1 MSEEIYP
8 NDDPA
13 TGPETAAAADAAA
26 SQEAA
31 QPAAQGR
38 YARLTSE
45 TGGVRKLTGM
55 YKNWFLDYASYV
67 ILERAVPHVGDG
79 LKPVQRRIL
88 HAMKV
93 IDDGRYNKVAN
104 IVGQT
109 MQYPPHGDASIKDA
123 LVQLG
128 QKDLLIDCQGNWGN
142 ILTGDEAA
150 AGRYIEARLS
160 KFALDVVFN
169 KKTTEWML
177 SYDGRKEEPVTLP
190 VKFPLLL
197 AQGADGIAVG
207 LASKI
212 LPHNFNELI
221 HAAVAHLRG
230 ETFQLYPD
238 FPTGGMIDVSR
249 YNDGLRGGVV
259 KVRAKISKIDK
270 RTLAITEIPYTT
282 TTESIKESII
292 KANEKGKIKIRRVDD
307 NTAEH
312 VEIIVQVA
320 PDESSDKT
328 IDALYAFTDCEVS
341 ISPNACVIRDE
352 KPHFMGVSEILR
364 RSADHTRAL
373 LGQELEIRLHELNEA
388 WHAASLERI
397 FIENKLYQLIEGCKT
412 REAAYEAVDEGL
424 APFKKL
430 LRREVT
436 LDDVQRLTELKFI
449 RISRFDSERADNEIK
464 AIEAEIERVRY
475 DLDHL
480 TDYAVAYYERIREK
494 YGKGRERRTELRSFD
509 TIEAAKVAVTNAKL
523 YVDRAEG
530 FFGIGKSMKDAEF
543 VCDCSDIDDV
553 IVFTKDGRYIITKVS
568 DKAFFD
574 KNIYYIGVFKRNDE
588 RTIYNVLYRD
598 GKNGPILMKRC
609 AIKGITRDKEYDITK
624 GTPKSEIL
632 YMSVNPNG
640 EAEVLKVYFKPRPRL
655 KKVIVDLDFSTLAI
669 KGRQSQGNLFSR
681 YGIHKIVLKE
691 RGTSTLGGQ
700 NVWFDEDVRRLN
712 ADGRG
717 KLLGEF
723 KGDDRIIVWTS
734 KNQYYIT
741 GYDLGQHFPDETVRV
756 SRYEPDRVYSVCYYD
771 RSQQFYYM
779 KRFTAE
785 MSDKMQFFLDEDG
798 QADLVAVTERTGAK
812 LEITYKGAH
821 ASRPAD
827 EVDVDEFVGV
837 KSHRAKGKRLT
848 TYEVATLRFIEPE
861 LPPEPEPSDDGGGD
875 DGSDDAPSGGS
886 GASGG
891 AKAGSGNGAS
901 GGADNRAFDGSNGD
915 AADRGTID
923 AAALSGGDS
932 ASSAASSIRDRSA
945 SAPASAAAE
954 NPATP
959 GVAAGTAA
967 SAQDRPAGA
976 DKPAAKDAAA
986 AKASGAKKTP
996 ARPDGLPRTGTTAG
1010 GVEFE
1015 IERARGD
1022 VDEVIDPEQLNLF

>member
-1 MSEEIYP
+1 MSENFEGPKDELDKELPEGGEGHSDYKP
-8 NDDPA
+8 ADTNDVNIKHQL
-13 TGPETAAAADAAA
+13 
-26 SQEAA
+26 S
-31 QPAAQGR
+31 
-38 YARLTSE
+38 
-45 TGGVRKLTGM
+45 GM
-55 YKNWFLDYASYV
+55 YQNWFLDYASYV
-67 ILERAVPHVGDG
+67 ILERAVPHLVDG

-88 HAMKV
+88 HTMKTL
-93 IDDGRYNKVAN
+93 DDGRYSKVAN
-104 IVGQT
+104 IVGQA
-109 MQYPPHGDASIKDA
+109 MQYHPHGDASISDA

-128 QKDLLIDCQGNWGN
+128 QKDYLIDTQGNWGN
-142 ILTGDEAA
+142 ILTGDSAA
-150 AGRYIEARLS
+150 ASRYIEARLS

-190 VKFPLLL
+190 IKFPLLL
-197 AQGADGIAVG
+197 AQGSDGIAVG

-212 LPHNFNELI
+212 LPHNFVELI
-221 HAAVAHLRG
+221 NAAIAHLQGRD
-230 ETFQLYPD
+230 FQLYPD
-238 FPTGGMIDVSR
+238 FPTGGMADVSR
-249 YNDGLRGGVV
+249 YNDGLRGGTV

-282 TTESIKESII
+282 TTESIKDSII
-292 KANEKGKIKIRRVDD
+292 KANDKGKIKIRKVDD
-307 NTAEH
+307 NTADK
-312 VEIIVQVA
+312 VEIVIQVS

-341 ISPNACVIRDE
+341 IAPNSCVIWDE
-352 KPHFMGVSEILR
+352 KPHFLGVSEILR
-364 RSADHTRAL
+364 RSAEHTKSL
-373 LGQELEIRLHELNEA
+373 LGLELKIRLGELSEA

-397 FIENKLYQLIEGCKT
+397 FIENRLYQLIEGCKS
-412 REAAYEAVDEGL
+412 REEAYSAVDKGL
-424 APFKKL
+424 EPFKMR

-436 LDDVQRLTELKFI
+436 LEDVQKLTELKFI
-449 RISRFDSERADNEIK
+449 RISRYDSEKADNEIRQ
-464 AIEAEIERVRY
+464 IEEDLKSTQY

-480 TDYAVAYYERIREK
+480 TEYAVAYYERIRDK
-494 YGKGRERRTELRSFD
+494 YGKGRERRTELREFD
-509 TIEAAKVAVTNAKL
+509 SIEATKVAVTNAKL

-553 IVFTKDGRYIITKVS
+553 IVFTKDGRYVITKVS

-574 KNIYYIGVFKRNDE
+574 KNIYYIGVFKRNDD

-598 GKNGPILMKRC
+598 GKNGAIMMKRC

-624 GTPKSEIL
+624 GTAKSEIL

-700 NVWFDEDVRRLN
+700 DIWFDEDVRRLN

-723 KGDDRIIVWTS
+723 KGDDRLIVWTS

-741 GYDLGQHFPDETVRV
+741 GYDLMQHFPDDTVLV
-756 SRYEPDRVYSVCYYD
+756 ARYESDRVYSLCYYD
-771 RSQQFYYM
+771 RGQKYYYM

-785 MSDKMQFFLDEDG
+785 MSDKIQDFLD
-798 QADLVAVTERTGAK
+798 ADADFICVTDRAGAQ

-827 EVDVDEFVGV
+827 LIDVDEFVGV

-861 LPPEPEPSDDGGGD
+861 LPPEPEPSDDGDAGEIP
-875 DGSDDAPSGGS
+875 DGLLSG
-886 GASGG
+886 
-891 AKAGSGNGAS
+891 
-901 GGADNRAFDGSNGD
+901 GGADDGAADAGAGD
-915 AADRGTID
+915 AA
-923 AAALSGGDS
+923 AVS
-932 ASSAASSIRDRSA
+932 
-945 SAPASAAAE
+945 
-954 NPATP
+954 
-959 GVAAGTAA
+959 
-967 SAQDRPAGA
+967 
-976 DKPAAKDAAA
+976 
-986 AKASGAKKTP
+986 
-996 ARPDGLPRTGTTAG
+996 G

-1022 VDEVIDPEQLNLF
+1022 ADEVIDPEQLNLF

>member
-1 MSEEIYP
+1 MSEEIYS

-13 TGPETAAAADAAA
+13 IGPEERAAADGSA
-26 SQEAA
+26 SEEEVV
-31 QPAAQGR
+31 QPAAPGR
-38 YARLTSE
+38 YTRLTSE

-109 MQYPPHGDASIKDA
+109 MQYHPHGDASIKDA

-160 KFALDVVFN
+160 KFASDVVFN

-221 HAAVAHLRG
+221 HAAIAHLRG

-249 YNDGLRGGVV
+249 YNDGLRGGAV

-307 NTAEH
+307 NTAER

-341 ISPNACVIRDE
+341 IAPNACIIWDE

-364 RSADHTRAL
+364 RSAEHTRAL

-412 REAAYEAVDEGL
+412 REAAYAAVDKGL
-424 APFKKL
+424 VPFKKL

-436 LDDVQRLTELKFI
+436 LEDVQRLTELKFI
-449 RISRFDSERADNEIK
+449 RISRFDSDKADNEIK
-464 AIEAEIERVRY
+464 GIEAEIERVQH

-494 YGKGRERRTELRSFD
+494 YGKGRDRRTELRSFD

-588 RTIYNVLYRD
+588 RTIYNILYRD

-624 GTPKSEIL
+624 GTPKSEII
-632 YMSVNPNG
+632 YMTVNPNG

-681 YGIHKIVLKE
+681 YGIHKIVMKE
-691 RGTSTLGGQ
+691 RGTSTLGSQ
-700 NVWFDEDVRRLN
+700 QIWFDDDVHRLN
-712 ADGRG
+712 SEGRG
-717 KLLGEF
+717 YALGAFKGEDKLL
-723 KGDDRIIVWTS
+723 VWTPRT
-734 KNQYYIT
+734 YYIT
-741 GYDLGQHFPDETVRV
+741 GYDLQQHFPDDTVLV
-756 SRYEPDRVYSVCYYD
+756 ERYRPERIYAVCYFD
-771 RSQQFYYM
+771 REQNYYYL
-779 KRFTAE
+779 KRFTIE
-785 MSDKMQFFLDEDG
+785 SGDKTQFFLDEEGTGDFVCRTG
-798 QADLVAVTERTGAK
+798 RTGAQ
-812 LEITYKGAH
+812 LEVTYAGVQ
-821 ASRPAD
+821 ASRPA
-827 EVDVDEFVGV
+827 ERMDVDGFVGV
-837 KSHRAKGKRLT
+837 KSHRAKGKRVT
-848 TYEVATLRFIEPE
+848 TFEVASLCFVEPDEPE
-861 LPPEPEPSDDGGGD
+861 EEPIGPVTEDDGPDDALRGD
-875 DGSDDAPSGGS
+875 DGVTAGAVGVSAEDAAGAEGIELPEEPVVTPEVSDD
-886 GASGG
+886 
-891 AKAGSGNGAS
+891 
-901 GGADNRAFDGSNGD
+901 
-915 AADRGTID
+915 
-923 AAALSGGDS
+923 
-932 ASSAASSIRDRSA
+932 
-945 SAPASAAAE
+945 
-954 NPATP
+954 
-959 GVAAGTAA
+959 
-967 SAQDRPAGA
+967 
-976 DKPAAKDAAA
+976 
-986 AKASGAKKTP
+986 
-996 ARPDGLPRTGTTAG
+996 
-1010 GVEFE
+1010 VEFT
-1015 IERARGD
+1015 IERPRGD
-1022 VDEVIDPEQLNLF
+1022 QDDVIDVEQLNLF